1 MMDRLALIV
10 ADPVKAMLI
19 KIWSYI
25 PTILG
30 AIVILVVGWII
41 AKFVEA
47 VVVRALKAVRLD
59 VVSDK
64 AGIANMLAQG
74 EIKWTL
80 SELLGVIIYWI
91 VMLSVL
97 AAALNALNLT
107 VASDLLS
114 RLVAYIPNII
124 VAIFVLVLGSFLA
137 TFVAGIVRTA
147 ASNAG
152 ISTAKLLAKV
162 TQAVLVIFAIIIAIE
177 QLNIAT
183 AFIAFAVNIILAAI
197 GLALAL
203 SFGLGC
209 KDIAAKAMQDMLNK
223 VKK

>member
-1 MMDRLALIV
+1 MDRLALIV

-47 VVVRALKAVRLD
+47 IVVRALKAARLD
-59 VVSDK
+59 VISDK

-80 SELLGVIIYWI
+80 SELLGVIVYWI
-91 VMLSVL
+91 IMLSVL
-97 AAALNALNLT
+97 AASLNALNLT

-124 VAIFVLVLGSFLA
+124 VAIFVIVLGSFLA
-137 TFVAGIVRTA
+137 TFVGGIVRTA

-152 ISTAKLLAKV
+152 VGTAKLLGKL
-162 TQAVLVIFAIIIAIE
+162 TQAVLVIFAIIVAIE

-183 AFIAFAVNIILAAI
+183 AFIAFAVNIILASI

-209 KDIAAKAMQDMLNK
+209 KEIAGKAMQDMLNK

>member
-1 MMDRLALIV
+1 MDRLALIV

-25 PTILG
+25 PTIIG
-30 AIVILVVGWII
+30 AIVILVVGWVI

-47 VVVRALKAVRLD
+47 IVVRALKAARLD

-64 AGIANMLAQG
+64 AGVANMLAQG

-80 SELLGVIIYWI
+80 SELLGVIVYWV

-97 AAALNALNLT
+97 AASLNALNLT
-107 VASDLLS
+107 VASDLLA

-124 VAIFVLVLGSFLA
+124 IAIFVLVLGSFLA
-137 TFVAGIVRTA
+137 SFVAGIVRTA

-152 ISTAKLLAKV
+152 VASAKLFAKI
-162 TQAVLVIFAIIIAIE
+162 TQATLIVFAIIIAIE

-183 AFIAFAVNIILAAI
+183 AFVAFAVNIILASI

-209 KDIAAKAMQDMLNK
+209 KDIAAKAMSDMLNK
-223 VKK
+223 IKK

>member
-1 MMDRLALIV
+1 MDRLALIV

-25 PTILG
+25 PAILG
-30 AIVILVVGWII
+30 AIAILIIGWII

-47 VVVRALKAVRLD
+47 IVVRALKAVRLD

-80 SELLGVIIYWI
+80 SELIGVIVYWI

-97 AAALNALNLT
+97 AATLNALNLT
-107 VASDLLS
+107 IAGDLLS
-114 RLVAYIPNII
+114 KLVAYIPNII
-124 VAIFVLVLGSFLA
+124 IAIFVLVLGSFLA
-137 TFVAGIVRTA
+137 SFVAGIVRTA

-152 ISTAKLLAKV
+152 LGNAKLLAKI
-162 TQAVLVIFAIIIAIE
+162 TQTVLIVFAIIVAIE

-183 AFIAFAVNIILAAI
+183 AFIAFAINIILASI

-209 KDIAAKAMQDMLNK
+209 KDIAAKAMSDMLNK

>member
-1 MMDRLALIV
+1 MDRLALIV

-19 KIWSYI
+19 KIWGYI
-25 PTILG
+25 PTIVG
-30 AIVILVVGWII
+30 VIIILVIGWIV

-47 VVVRALKAVRLD
+47 IIVRGLKAARLD

-74 EIKWTL
+74 DIKWTL
-80 SELLGVIIYWI
+80 SELIGVIIYWI

-107 VASDLLS
+107 VAGDLLS

-137 TFVAGIVRTA
+137 SFVAGIVRTA

-152 ISTAKLLAKV
+152 VENAKLLAKI
-162 TQAVLVIFAIIIAIE
+162 TQTVLVIFAIIIAIE

-183 AFIAFAVNIILAAI
+183 AFIAFAVNIILASI
-197 GLALAL
+197 GLGMALA
-203 SFGLGC
+203 FGLGC
-209 KDIAAKAMQDMLNK
+209 KDIAAKAMSDVLNK
-223 VKK
+223 IKK

>member
-1 MMDRLALIV
+1 MDRLALIV

-30 AIVILVVGWII
+30 AIVILIVGWIV

-47 VVVRALKAVRLD
+47 IVVRALKAARLD

-74 EIKWTL
+74 DIKWTL
-80 SELLGVIIYWI
+80 SELIGVIIYWI

-107 VASDLLS
+107 VAGDLLS

-137 TFVAGIVRTA
+137 SFVAGIVRTA
-147 ASNAG
+147 TSNAG
-152 ISTAKLLAKV
+152 LGNAKLLAKI
-162 TQAVLVIFAIIIAIE
+162 TQTVLIVFAVIIAVE

-183 AFIAFAVNIILAAI
+183 AFIAFAVNIILASI
-197 GLALAL
+197 GLGAALA
-203 SFGLGC
+203 FGLGC
-209 KDIAAKAMQDMLNK
+209 KDIAAKAMSDLLNK
-223 VKK
+223 VRK

>member
-1 MMDRLALIV
+1 MDRLALIV

-25 PTILG
+25 PTIVG
-30 AIVILVVGWII
+30 AIIILVIGWII

-47 VVVRALKAVRLD
+47 IVVRALKASRLD

-74 EIKWTL
+74 EVKFTL
-80 SELLGVIIYWI
+80 SELVGVMVYWI

-107 VASDLLS
+107 VAGDLLS

-124 VAIFVLVLGSFLA
+124 IAIFVLVLGSFLA
-137 TFVAGIVRTA
+137 TFVAGVVRTA
-147 ASNAG
+147 VGNAG
-152 ISTAKLLAKV
+152 MGNAKLLAKI
-162 TQAVLVIFAIIIAIE
+162 THTVLIVFAGIIAIE

-183 AFIAFAVNIILAAI
+183 AFVAFAVNIILASI
-197 GLALAL
+197 GLALAI

-209 KDIAAKAMQDMLNK
+209 KDIAAKAMSDLLNK

>member
-1 MMDRLALIV
+1 MNQLTLIV
-10 ADPVKAMLI
+10 ADPVKAMLV
-19 KIWSYI
+19 KIGGYV

-30 AIVILVVGWII
+30 AIVILVIGWIV

-47 VVVRALKAVRLD
+47 IVVRALKAARLD

-64 AGIANMLAQG
+64 AGLANMLAQG
-74 EIKWTL
+74 DIKWTL
-80 SELLGVIIYWI
+80 SELIGVIVYWI
-91 VMLSVL
+91 IVLSVL
-97 AAALNALNLT
+97 ASALSALNLT
-107 VASDLLS
+107 VAGDLLS

-137 TFVAGIVRTA
+137 AFVAGVVRTTI
-147 ASNAG
+147 SNAG
-152 ISTAKLLAKV
+152 IGNAKLLGKV
-162 TQAVLVIFAIIIAIE
+162 TQTILIVFAVIIAIE

-197 GLALAL
+197 GLGAAIA
-203 SFGLGC
+203 FGLGC
-209 KDIAAKAMQDMLNK
+209 KDIAGKAMQEILDK

>member
-1 MMDRLALIV
+1 MDRLALIV

-25 PTILG
+25 PTIIG
-30 AIVILVVGWII
+30 AIAILVIGWII

-47 VVVRALKAVRLD
+47 IVVRALKAVRLD
-59 VVSDK
+59 VISDK
-64 AGIANMLAQG
+64 AGLANMLAQG
-74 EIKWTL
+74 EIKLTL

-107 VASDLLS
+107 VASDLLA

-124 VAIFVLVLGSFLA
+124 VAIFVLVLGSSLA
-137 TFVAGIVRTA
+137 GFVAGVVRTA

-152 ISTAKLLAKV
+152 ISNSKLLAKI
-162 TQAVLVIFAIIIAIE
+162 TQTVLIVFAVIVAIE

-183 AFIAFAVNIILAAI
+183 AFIAFAVNIILASI
-197 GLALAL
+197 GLALAI

-209 KDIAAKAMQDMLNK
+209 KDIAAKAMSDALNK
-223 VKK
+223 IKK

>member
-25 PTILG
+25 PTLFG
-30 AIVILVVGWII
+30 ALAILVIGWIV

-47 VVVRALKAVRLD
+47 VVVRALKAARLD
-59 VVSDK
+59 IVSDK

-80 SELLGVIIYWI
+80 SELLGVIVYWI

-97 AAALNALNLT
+97 AASMNALNLT

-114 RLVAYIPNII
+114 KLVAYIPNII
-124 VAIFVLVLGSFLA
+124 IAIFVLVLGSFLA
-137 TFVAGIVRTA
+137 SFVSGIVRTA

-152 ISTAKLLAKV
+152 VGSAKLLAKI
-162 TQAVLVIFAIIIAIE
+162 TQSILIVFAVIIAIE

-183 AFIAFAVNIILAAI
+183 AFIAFAVNIILASI

-203 SFGLGC
+203 AFGLGC
-209 KDIAAKAMQDMLNK
+209 KDIASKAMSDALNK
-223 VKK
+223 IKK

>member
-1 MMDRLALIV
+1 MDRLALIV

-19 KIWSYI
+19 KVWSYI
-25 PTILG
+25 PTMLG

-47 VVVRALKAVRLD
+47 IVVRALKAARLD
-59 VVSDK
+59 VISDK
-64 AGIANMLAQG
+64 AGVANMLAQG

-80 SELLGVIIYWI
+80 SELLGVIVYWI
-91 VMLSVL
+91 VMLAVL
-97 AAALNALNLT
+97 AASLNALNLT
-107 VASDLLS
+107 VASDLLA

-124 VAIFVLVLGSFLA
+124 VAIFALVLGSFLA
-137 TFVAGIVRTA
+137 SFVGGIVRTA

-152 ISTAKLLAKV
+152 VGNAKLLAKI
-162 TQAVLVIFAIIIAIE
+162 TQAILIIFAVIIAIE
-177 QLNIAT
+177 QLGIAT
-183 AFIAFAVNIILAAI
+183 AFIAFAVNIILASI

-209 KDIAAKAMQDMLNK
+209 KDIAAKAMGDLLNK

>member
-19 KIWSYI
+19 KIWSYV

-30 AIVILVVGWII
+30 AIIILVVGWII

-47 VVVRALKAVRLD
+47 IVVRALKAARLD
-59 VVSDK
+59 VISDK

-74 EIKWTL
+74 DIKWTL
-80 SELLGVIIYWI
+80 SELIGVLIYWV

-97 AAALNALNLT
+97 AAALNALSLT
-107 VASDLLS
+107 VAGDLLA
-114 RLVAYIPNII
+114 RMVAYVPNIV

-137 TFVAGIVRTA
+137 SFVAGIVRTT

-152 ISTAKLLAKV
+152 LGNAKLLAKI
-162 TQAVLVIFAIIIAIE
+162 TQVVLVIFAIIIAIE
-177 QLNIAT
+177 QLGIAT
-183 AFIAFAVNIILAAI
+183 AFVAFAVNIILASI
-197 GLALAL
+197 GLGLALA
-203 SFGLGC
+203 FGLGC
-209 KDIAAKAMQDMLNK
+209 KDIAAKAMSDLMNK

>member
-1 MMDRLALIV
+1 MDRLALIV

-30 AIVILVVGWII
+30 AIVILVIGWII

-47 VVVRALKAVRLD
+47 IVVRALKAVRLD

-80 SELLGVIIYWI
+80 SELLGVIVYWI
-91 VMLSVL
+91 IMLSVL

-107 VASDLLS
+107 VAGDLLS

-137 TFVAGIVRTA
+137 SFVAGIVRTA

-152 ISTAKLLAKV
+152 IGTAKLLGKI
-162 TQAVLVIFAIIIAIE
+162 TQAVLVIFAVIIAIE

-183 AFIAFAVNIILAAI
+183 AFIAFAVNIILASI

-203 SFGLGC
+203 AFGLGC
-209 KDIAAKAMQDMLNK
+209 KDIAAKAMQDVLNK

>member
-1 MMDRLALIV
+1 MDRLALIV

-25 PTILG
+25 PTLIG
-30 AIVILVVGWII
+30 AIAILVIGWIV

-64 AGIANMLAQG
+64 AGVANMLAQG

-80 SELLGVIIYWI
+80 SELLGVIVYWI

-97 AAALNALNLT
+97 AASMNALNLT

-114 RLVAYIPNII
+114 KLVAYIPNII
-124 VAIFVLVLGSFLA
+124 IAIFVLVLGSFLA
-137 TFVAGIVRTA
+137 SFVAGIVRTA

-152 ISTAKLLAKV
+152 VGSAKLLSKI
-162 TQAVLVIFAIIIAIE
+162 TQTVLIVFAVIIAIE

-197 GLALAL
+197 GLAAALA
-203 SFGLGC
+203 FGLGC
-209 KDIAAKAMQDMLNK
+209 KDIAAKAMSDALNK
-223 VKK
+223 IKK

>member
-1 MMDRLALIV
+1 MDRLALIV

-25 PTILG
+25 PTIVG
-30 AIVILVVGWII
+30 AIIILVIGWII

-47 VVVRALKAVRLD
+47 IVVRALKASRLD

-64 AGIANMLAQG
+64 SGIANMLAQG
-74 EIKWTL
+74 EVKFTL
-80 SELLGVIIYWI
+80 SELVGVMVYWI

-107 VASDLLS
+107 VAGDLLS

-124 VAIFVLVLGSFLA
+124 IAIFVLVLGSFLA
-137 TFVAGIVRTA
+137 TFVAGVVRTA
-147 ASNAG
+147 VGNAG
-152 ISTAKLLAKV
+152 MGNAKLLAKI
-162 TQAVLVIFAIIIAIE
+162 THTVLIVFAGIIAIE

-183 AFIAFAVNIILAAI
+183 AFVAFAVNIILASI
-197 GLALAL
+197 GLALAI

-209 KDIAAKAMQDMLNK
+209 KDIAAKAMSDLLNK

>member
-1 MMDRLALIV
+1 MDRLTLIV

-25 PTILG
+25 PTIVG
-30 AIVILVVGWII
+30 AIIILVIGWII

-47 VVVRALKAVRLD
+47 IVVRALKASRLD

-74 EIKWTL
+74 EVKFTL
-80 SELLGVIIYWI
+80 SELVGVMVYWI

-107 VASDLLS
+107 VAGDLLS

-124 VAIFVLVLGSFLA
+124 IAIFVLVLGSFLA
-137 TFVAGIVRTA
+137 TFVAGVVRTA
-147 ASNAG
+147 VGNAG
-152 ISTAKLLAKV
+152 MGNAKLLAKI
-162 TQAVLVIFAIIIAIE
+162 THTVLIVFAGIIAIE

-183 AFIAFAVNIILAAI
+183 AFVAFAVNIILASI
-197 GLALAL
+197 GLALAI

-209 KDIAAKAMQDMLNK
+209 KDIAAKAMSDLLNK

>member
-1 MMDRLALIV
+1 MDRLALIV

-25 PTILG
+25 PAILA
-30 AIVILVVGWII
+30 AIVILVIGWII

-47 VVVRALKAVRLD
+47 IVVRALKAARLD
-59 VVSDK
+59 VISDK

-91 VMLSVL
+91 MMLSVL
-97 AAALNALNLT
+97 AVAFNALNLT
-107 VASDLLS
+107 VASELLS
-114 RLVAYIPNII
+114 KLVAYIPNII
-124 VAIFVLVLGSFLA
+124 IAIFVLVLGSFLA
-137 TFVAGIVRTA
+137 SFMAGIVRTA

-152 ISTAKLLAKV
+152 IGTAKLMGKI
-162 TQAVLVIFAIIIAIE
+162 TQAVLIIFAVIVAIE

-183 AFIAFAVNIILAAI
+183 AFIAFAVNIILASI
-197 GLALAL
+197 GLALAI

-209 KDIAAKAMQDMLNK
+209 KDIAAKAMSDLLNNI
-223 VKK
+223 KK

>member
-1 MMDRLALIV
+1 MDRLALIV

-25 PTILG
+25 PAILG
-30 AIVILVVGWII
+30 AIVILIIGWIV
-41 AKFVEA
+41 AKFIEA
-47 VVVRALKAVRLD
+47 IVVRGLKAARLD

-74 EIKWTL
+74 DIKWTL
-80 SELLGVIIYWI
+80 SELVGVIIYWI

-107 VASDLLS
+107 VAGDLLS
-114 RLVAYIPNII
+114 RLVAYIPNIV
-124 VAIFVLVLGSFLA
+124 VAIFVLVLGTFLA
-137 TFVAGIVRTA
+137 SFVAGVVRTTV
-147 ASNAG
+147 SNAG
-152 ISTAKLLAKV
+152 VGNAKLLSKI
-162 TQAVLVIFAIIIAIE
+162 TQTVLVVFAVIIAIE

-183 AFIAFAVNIILAAI
+183 AFIAFAVNILLASV
-197 GLALAL
+197 GLGAALA
-203 SFGLGC
+203 FGLGC
-209 KDIAAKAMQDMLNK
+209 KEIAGKAMQGILDK

>member
-1 MMDRLALIV
+1 MDRLALIV

-25 PTILG
+25 PTIFA
-30 AIVILVVGWII
+30 AIVILIVGWII

-47 VVVRALKAVRLD
+47 IVVRALKAARLD

-74 EIKWTL
+74 DIKWTL
-80 SELLGVIIYWI
+80 SELLGVIVYWI

-97 AAALNALNLT
+97 AAAMNALNLT

-114 RLVAYIPNII
+114 KLVAYIPNII
-124 VAIFVLVLGSFLA
+124 IAIFVLVLGAFLA
-137 TFVAGIVRTA
+137 SFVAGIVRTA
-147 ASNAG
+147 AGNAG
-152 ISTAKLLAKV
+152 IGSAKLLGKISQTILIV
-162 TQAVLVIFAIIIAIE
+162 FAVIIAIE

-183 AFIAFAVNIILAAI
+183 AFIAFAVNIILASV

-203 SFGLGC
+203 AFGLGC
-209 KDIAAKAMQDMLNK
+209 KDIAAKAMADILNK

>member
-1 MMDRLALIV
+1 MDWLTFV
-10 ADPVKAMLI
+10 VVDPVKAMLI
-19 KIWSYI
+19 KIWSYV
-25 PTILG
+25 PAILG
-30 AIVILVVGWII
+30 AIIILVIGWVI

-47 VVVRALKAVRLD
+47 IVVRGLKAARLD

-64 AGIANMLAQG
+64 AGLANMLAQG
-74 EIKWTL
+74 DIKWTL
-80 SELLGVIIYWI
+80 SELIGVIIYWV

-107 VASDLLS
+107 VAGDLLS

-137 TFVAGIVRTA
+137 SFVAGVVRTT

-152 ISTAKLLAKV
+152 LGNAKLLAKI
-162 TQAVLVIFAIIIAIE
+162 TQTVLITFAVIIAVE

-183 AFIAFAVNIILAAI
+183 AFIAFAVNIILASI
-197 GLALAL
+197 GLGAALA
-203 SFGLGC
+203 FGLGC
-209 KDIAAKAMQDMLNK
+209 KDIAAKSMQDLLNK

>member
-25 PTILG
+25 PTLLG
-30 AIVILVVGWII
+30 AIVILVVGWIV

-47 VVVRALKAVRLD
+47 VVVRALKAARLD

-80 SELLGVIIYWI
+80 SELLGVIVYWI

-97 AAALNALNLT
+97 AAAMNALNLM

-114 RLVAYIPNII
+114 KLVAYIPNII
-124 VAIFVLVLGSFLA
+124 IAIFVLVLGSFLA

-152 ISTAKLLAKV
+152 VGSAKLLAKI
-162 TQAVLVIFAIIIAIE
+162 TQAILVVFAVIIAIE

-183 AFIAFAVNIILAAI
+183 AFIAFAVNIILASI
-197 GLALAL
+197 GLAIALA
-203 SFGLGC
+203 FGLGC
-209 KDIAAKAMQDMLNK
+209 KDIAAKAMTDIMNK

>member
-1 MMDRLALIV
+1 MDRLALIV

-25 PTILG
+25 PTLLG
-30 AIVILVVGWII
+30 AIAILVIGWIV
-41 AKFVEA
+41 AQFVEA
-47 VVVRALKAVRLD
+47 IVVRALKAARLD

-80 SELLGVIIYWI
+80 SELLGVIVYWI

-97 AAALNALNLT
+97 AAAMNALNLT

-114 RLVAYIPNII
+114 KLVAYIPNII
-124 VAIFVLVLGSFLA
+124 IAIFVLVLGSFLA
-137 TFVAGIVRTA
+137 TFTAGIVRTA

-152 ISTAKLLAKV
+152 VGSAKLLAKI
-162 TQAVLVIFAIIIAIE
+162 TQAILIVFAVIIAIE

-183 AFIAFAVNIILAAI
+183 AFIAFAVNIILASI
-197 GLALAL
+197 GLAIALA
-203 SFGLGC
+203 FGLGC
-209 KDIAAKAMQDMLNK
+209 KDIAAKAMADALNK
-223 VKK
+223 IKK

>member
-1 MMDRLALIV
+1 MDRLALIV

-47 VVVRALKAVRLD
+47 VIVRALKAARLD

-152 ISTAKLLAKV
+152 IGAAKLLAKV
-162 TQAVLVIFAIIIAIE
+162 TQAVLIIFAIIIAVE

-183 AFIAFAVNIILAAI
+183 AFIAFAVNIILASI

>member
-1 MMDRLALIV
+1 MDRLALIV

-30 AIVILVVGWII
+30 AIAILIIGWVV

-47 VVVRALKAVRLD
+47 IVVRALKAVRLD

-80 SELLGVIIYWI
+80 SELKGVMVYWI

-97 AAALNALNLT
+97 AAALNALSLT

-114 RLVAYIPNII
+114 KLVAYIPNII
-124 VAIFVLVLGSFLA
+124 IAIFVLVLGSFLA
-137 TFVAGIVRTA
+137 SFMAGVVRTA

-152 ISTAKLLAKV
+152 VGNAKLLAKI
-162 TQAVLVIFAIIIAIE
+162 TQTILLVFAVIVAIE

-183 AFIAFAVNIILAAI
+183 AFIAFAVNIILASV
-197 GLALAL
+197 GLAAALA
-203 SFGLGC
+203 FGLGC
-209 KDIAAKAMQDMLNK
+209 KDIAAKAMSDMLNK

>member
-1 MMDRLALIV
+1 MESFAIV
-10 ADPVKAMLI
+10 ADPIKAMLI

-30 AIVILVVGWII
+30 AIVILVIGWIV

-47 VVVRALKAVRLD
+47 IVVRALKAARLD

-74 EIKWTL
+74 DIKWTL
-80 SELLGVIIYWI
+80 SELVGVIIYWI
-91 VMLSVL
+91 IMLSIL
-97 AAALNALNLT
+97 AAALNVLNLT
-107 VASDLLS
+107 VAGDLLS

-124 VAIFVLVLGSFLA
+124 VAIFVLVLGAFLA
-137 TFVAGIVRTA
+137 SLLSGIVRTT

-152 ISTAKLLAKV
+152 LGNAKLLAKI
-162 TQAVLVIFAIIIAIE
+162 TQAILVIFAVIIAIE

-183 AFIAFAVNIILAAI
+183 AFIAFAVNIILASAGL
-197 GLALAL
+197 GLALA
-203 SFGLGC
+203 FGLGC
-209 KDIAAKAMQDMLNK
+209 KDIAAKAMSDLLNK

>member
-1 MMDRLALIV
+1 MDRLALIV

-25 PTILG
+25 PTIVG
-30 AIVILVVGWII
+30 AIIILVIGWII

-47 VVVRALKAVRLD
+47 IVVRGLKAARLD
-59 VVSDK
+59 VISDK
-64 AGIANMLAQG
+64 AGLANMLAQG
-74 EIKWTL
+74 DIKWTL
-80 SELLGVIIYWI
+80 SELIGVIIYWI

-107 VASDLLS
+107 VAGDLLS

-137 TFVAGIVRTA
+137 SFVSGIVRTT

-152 ISTAKLLAKV
+152 LGNAKLLAKI
-162 TQAVLVIFAIIIAIE
+162 TQTVLIVFAVIIAIE

-183 AFIAFAVNIILAAI
+183 AFIAFAVNIILASI
-197 GLALAL
+197 GLGAALA
-203 SFGLGC
+203 FGLGC
-209 KDIAAKAMQDMLNK
+209 KDIAAKSMQDLMNK

>member
-1 MMDRLALIV
+1 MDRLALIV

-25 PTILG
+25 PTLLG
-30 AIVILVVGWII
+30 AIVILVVGWIV

-47 VVVRALKAVRLD
+47 IVVRALKAARLD

-80 SELLGVIIYWI
+80 SELLGVIVYWI

-97 AAALNALNLT
+97 AASLNALNLT

-114 RLVAYIPNII
+114 KLVAYIPNII
-124 VAIFVLVLGSFLA
+124 IAIFVLVLGSFLA
-137 TFVAGIVRTA
+137 NFMAGIVRTA
-147 ASNAG
+147 ASTDG
-152 ISTAKLLAKV
+152 VSSAKLLGKI
-162 TQAVLVIFAIIIAIE
+162 TQAILIIFAVIIAIE

-183 AFIAFAVNIILAAI
+183 AFIAFAVNIILASI

-203 SFGLGC
+203 AFGLGC
-209 KDIAAKAMQDMLNK
+209 KDIAAKAMSDALNK
-223 VKK
+223 IKK

>member
-1 MMDRLALIV
+1 MDRLALIV

-19 KIWSYI
+19 KVWSYI
-25 PTILG
+25 PTLFG
-30 AIVILVVGWII
+30 AIVILVVGWFI

-47 VVVRALKAVRLD
+47 IIVRALKAARLD
-59 VVSDK
+59 VISDK

-91 VMLSVL
+91 MMLSVL
-97 AAALNALNLT
+97 AVAFNALNLT
-107 VASDLLS
+107 VASELLS
-114 RLVAYIPNII
+114 KLVAYIPNII
-124 VAIFVLVLGSFLA
+124 IAIFVLVLGSFLA
-137 TFVAGIVRTA
+137 SFMAGIVRTA

-152 ISTAKLLAKV
+152 IGTAKLMGKI
-162 TQAVLVIFAIIIAIE
+162 TQAVLIIFAVIVAIE

-183 AFIAFAVNIILAAI
+183 AFIAFAVNIILASI
-197 GLALAL
+197 GLALAI

-209 KDIAAKAMQDMLNK
+209 KDIAAKAMSDLLNNI
-223 VKK
+223 KK

>member
-1 MMDRLALIV
+1 MDRLALIV

-30 AIVILVVGWII
+30 AIVILVIGWII

-152 ISTAKLLAKV
+152 IGTAKLLAKI

-183 AFIAFAVNIILAAI
+183 AFIAFAVNIILASI

-209 KDIAAKAMQDMLNK
+209 KDIAAKAMQDMMNK